1 MRGEDII
8 IMFSVVGL
16 AFLVS
21 AVNEKKKGCL
31 LPLLDS
37 VYKVGSSIPYHLTI
51 STLFLVINS
60 QVFFSYNTECY

>member
-21 AVNEKKKGCL
+21 AVNEKKKGYL

-60 QVFFSYNTECY
+60 QVFFSYNTA

>member
-21 AVNEKKKGCL
+21 AVNEKKMI
-31 LPLLDS
+31 
-37 VYKVGSSIPYHLTI
+37 SSSLTWLHL
-51 STLFLVINS
+51 
-60 QVFFSYNTECY
+60 